1 MSWAVSFAK
10 PLFLSGS
17 CSSFPQ
23 AGLICGP
30 WTALRIMQN
39 VAQHRTVNYINF
51 MRFLF
56 WLFFWS
62 LNCTVLGYE
71 LCSDNS
77 ESPCDVTVRGMWS
90 WALFPVSSRDPPSSL
105 SPLVQ
110 RVLSWGWVLI
120 ASQLSILSAEGPTR
134 LKDPFSFSTLRVV
147 SGGSRFSLC
156 GAFFPIL
163 RMSPAVRSHFPVA
176 GRLMTPK
183 AKGRLC

>member
-1 MSWAVSFAK
+1 M
-10 PLFLSGS
+10 
-17 CSSFPQ
+17 
-23 AGLICGP
+23 
-30 WTALRIMQN
+30 
-39 VAQHRTVNYINF
+39 
-51 MRFLF
+51 
-56 WLFFWS
+56 
-62 LNCTVLGYE
+62 
-71 LCSDNS
+71 
-77 ESPCDVTVRGMWS
+77 RGMWS
-90 WALFPVSSRDPPSSL
+90 WALFPVSSWDPPNSL

-183 AKGRLC
+183 AKGRLCYQFCLGCGWLPLGLQGHHLWLSSLGLTKEAVGIRSRCRPLGKSNGPLELLEDMVGKTGSGGHASQKCEEGRQW

>member
-1 MSWAVSFAK
+1 M
-10 PLFLSGS
+10 
-17 CSSFPQ
+17 
-23 AGLICGP
+23 
-30 WTALRIMQN
+30 
-39 VAQHRTVNYINF
+39 
-51 MRFLF
+51 
-56 WLFFWS
+56 
-62 LNCTVLGYE
+62 
-71 LCSDNS
+71 
-77 ESPCDVTVRGMWS
+77 TVRGMWS

-147 SGGSRFSLC
+147 SGGSRFLLC

-183 AKGRLC
+183 GRAGSASNSVWDAGWLRLGLQGHHLWLSSLGLTKEAVGIRSRCRPLGKSNGPLELLEDIVGKAGSGGHASQKCEEGRQW